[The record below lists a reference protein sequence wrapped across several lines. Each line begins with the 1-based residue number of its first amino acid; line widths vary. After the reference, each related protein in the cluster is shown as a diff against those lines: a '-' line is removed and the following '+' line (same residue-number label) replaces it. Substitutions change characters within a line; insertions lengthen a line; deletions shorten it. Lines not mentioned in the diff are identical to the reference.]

1 MADEN
6 AGININI
13 FLFCFKYCQ
22 AGWDSAGGCSAAF
35 SAVVSESLLQKS
47 YLAGKDICKT
57 GETGASMLKT
67 PGNLQTL
74 QISPRMAELIPSM
87 ALAAPGCW
95 YHSCDVS
102 MQVAV
107 PTWQEMHLQMH

>member
-22 AGWDSAGGCSAAF
+22 SGWDSAGGCSAAF

-67 PGNLQTL
+67 AGNL
-74 QISPRMAELIPSM
+74 PN
-87 ALAAPGCW
+87 AAVFP
-95 YHSCDVS
+95 
-102 MQVAV
+102 
-107 PTWQEMHLQMH
+107 